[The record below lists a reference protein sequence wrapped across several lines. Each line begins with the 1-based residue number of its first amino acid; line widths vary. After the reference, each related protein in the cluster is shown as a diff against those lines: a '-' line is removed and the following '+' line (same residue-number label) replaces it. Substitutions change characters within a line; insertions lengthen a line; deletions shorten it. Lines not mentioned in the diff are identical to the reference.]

1 MKILF
6 VFVLALA
13 ASLSFAQQHP
23 QEGPEG
29 WFPVNIATTDDLR
42 RVQFFSRTNGW
53 TCSMEGNAF
62 HTTDGGDHWTQFT
75 PPERFQYFYFT
86 NDSTAFANGT
96 TEDGKRMM
104 LKKTTDRGETWSE
117 PFIYGIPG
125 GLSPHEDMTHIG
137 DSIWLLNEEG
147 LVRSTDGG
155 KSWTEFSTPLVYQKS
170 ISFVDQK
177 NAFIVGSIIGP
188 EQDGGFAYTTNG
200 GVTWTKKISHI
211 DVDLHG
217 VFAILKDKVLAA
229 GSYQSIYKTT
239 NSGSTWEKALVDS
252 GGRIYNAIRFSD
264 KLNGTIVGSGGSIL
278 RTTDGGDTWTRQ
290 ASGIFSFLYSVSFV
304 DSLYGWTVS
313 GDGIVLRT
321 RTGGF
326 TTQGV
331 VENEPIIIPN
341 QIYPEPNNG
350 VTRIRYSLPE
360 PQNITLTLH
369 SMSGQL
375 VKSIPAQ
382 YQLAGENEI
391 MLDLHS
397 LSLGVY
403 QFALSSPKFTSTGH
417 LTVVQ

>member
-1 MKILF
+1 MKILLVL
-6 VFVLALA
+6 VFGFA

-29 WFPVNIATTDDLR
+29 WYPVNIATTDDLR

-75 PPERFQYFYFT
+75 PPERFQYFYFSD
-86 NDSTAFANGT
+86 DSTAFANGT

-104 LKKTTDRGETWSE
+104 LIKTTDTGQTWSE

-125 GLSPHEDMTHIG
+125 GLRTHEDMTHIG
-137 DSIWLLNEEG
+137 DSLWLLNEGE
-147 LVRSTDGG
+147 VIRSIDGG
-155 KSWTEFSTPLVYQKS
+155 KTWTEFSTWVAYQKS
-170 ISFVDQK
+170 ISFVDPK
-177 NAFIVGSIIGP
+177 NAFIVGRIIGP
-188 EQDGGFAYTTNG
+188 EQDAGFAYTTDG
-200 GVTWTKKISHI
+200 GVNWTKKLSHI
-211 DVDLHG
+211 DVNLCG
-217 VFAILKDKVLAA
+217 VFALSKNKVFAV
-229 GSYQSIYKTT
+229 GEYQSIYKTT
-239 NSGSTWEKALVDS
+239 NAGIAWEKLPVDS
-252 GGRIYNAIRFSD
+252 GYELYYAIRFSD

-278 RTTDGGDTWTRQ
+278 RTTDGGDTWTPQ

-304 DSLYGWTVS
+304 DRLYGWTVS

-331 VENEPIIIPN
+331 EKNEPIIIPN
-341 QIYPEPNNG
+341 QIFPEPNNG

-375 VKSIPAQ
+375 VKSIPSQ
-382 YQLAGENEI
+382 YQLAGENEVV
-391 MLDLHS
+391 LDLHS
-397 LSLGVY
+397 LQSGVY
-403 QFALSSPKFTSTGH
+403 QFILSSPKFTSTGH